1 MIPPFTCTRSC
12 TGTEAG
18 HFLTIPKPIGQ
29 TRKSWACPKPKP
41 PPRPLSKTKS
51 WYIYR
56 NKISCAYWLLSVNCL
71 LGSHYLNEGVSHHR
85 QISSLLNRILAP
97 FTCHQENSS
106 ITTLRASLPTT
117 IIILSDVFSWWIPTH
132 LSPKRRFSFRR
143 EGINTFYAWIAW
155 CGPNWVVTYVTSGP
169 FLKVLTRPG

>member
-1 MIPPFTCTRSC
+1 MTYMNVYIYFIHTCMYIKFHTFTT
-12 TGTEAG
+12 
-18 HFLTIPKPIGQ
+18 
-29 TRKSWACPKPKP
+29 
-41 PPRPLSKTKS
+41 LSTL
-51 WYIYR
+51 YR

-143 EGINTFYAWIAW
+143 EGIILFMPESPDAAQIEW
-155 CGPNWVVTYVTSGP
+155 
-169 FLKVLTRPG
+169 

>member
-1 MIPPFTCTRSC
+1 MKIQN
-12 TGTEAG
+12 TGIDR
-18 HFLTIPKPIGQ
+18 FINKCKLTKKYLNLVG
-29 TRKSWACPKPKP
+29 SY
-41 PPRPLSKTKS
+41 LV
-51 WYIYR
+51 IYR

-117 IIILSDVFSWWIPTH
+117 IIILSDVFLVDGFLHICPPSEDSLFVARGSILFMPE
-132 LSPKRRFSFRR
+132 SPDAAQI
-143 EGINTFYAWIAW
+143 EW
-155 CGPNWVVTYVTSGP
+155 
-169 FLKVLTRPG
+169 

>member
-1 MIPPFTCTRSC
+1 MEIGRPEPCLLIVVQ
-12 TGTEAG
+12 
-18 HFLTIPKPIGQ
+18 LTIV
-29 TRKSWACPKPKP
+29 
-41 PPRPLSKTKS
+41 PRSENFRSFVNILAELRISCGKTQS
-51 WYIYR
+51 IIAVYR

-117 IIILSDVFSWWIPTH
+117 IIILSDVFLVDGFLHICPPSEDSLFVARGSILFMPE
-132 LSPKRRFSFRR
+132 SPDAAQI
-143 EGINTFYAWIAW
+143 EW
-155 CGPNWVVTYVTSGP
+155 
-169 FLKVLTRPG
+169 

>member
-1 MIPPFTCTRSC
+1 MWWRC
-12 TGTEAG
+12 GG
-18 HFLTIPKPIGQ
+18 HQKEGQ
-29 TRKSWACPKPKP
+29 QEGPSH
-41 PPRPLSKTKS
+41 
-51 WYIYR
+51 R

-117 IIILSDVFSWWIPTH
+117 IIILSDVFLVDGFLHICPPSEDSLFVARGSILFMPE
-132 LSPKRRFSFRR
+132 SPDAAQI
-143 EGINTFYAWIAW
+143 EW
-155 CGPNWVVTYVTSGP
+155 
-169 FLKVLTRPG
+169 

>member
-1 MIPPFTCTRSC
+1 MNPSEQCLLPRNFSLGRETCDFLHFQTQNPNTKGPLIYIERS
-12 TGTEAG
+12 
-18 HFLTIPKPIGQ
+18 
-29 TRKSWACPKPKP
+29 
-41 PPRPLSKTKS
+41 
-51 WYIYR
+51 IYR

-117 IIILSDVFSWWIPTH
+117 IIIHSDVFLVDGFLHICPPSEDSLFVARGSILFMPE
-132 LSPKRRFSFRR
+132 SPDAAQI
-143 EGINTFYAWIAW
+143 EW
-155 CGPNWVVTYVTSGP
+155 
-169 FLKVLTRPG
+169 

>member
-1 MIPPFTCTRSC
+1 MWSNILKIYCNSELIWCDLILLKKSPKSGHVKLKIAKVTTNGTRRPNW
-12 TGTEAG
+12 TTRQYG
-18 HFLTIPKPIGQ
+18 H
-29 TRKSWACPKPKP
+29 
-41 PPRPLSKTKS
+41 
-51 WYIYR
+51 IYR

-117 IIILSDVFSWWIPTH
+117 IIILSDVFLVDGFLHICPPSEDSLFVARGSILFMPE
-132 LSPKRRFSFRR
+132 SPDAAQI
-143 EGINTFYAWIAW
+143 EW
-155 CGPNWVVTYVTSGP
+155 
-169 FLKVLTRPG
+169 

>member
-1 MIPPFTCTRSC
+1 MEH
-12 TGTEAG
+12 GDQ
-18 HFLTIPKPIGQ
+18 IGLH
-29 TRKSWACPKPKP
+29 ANMDI
-41 PPRPLSKTKS
+41 
-51 WYIYR
+51 YISR

-117 IIILSDVFSWWIPTH
+117 IIILSDVFLVDGFLHICPPSEDSLFVARGSILFMPESPDAAQIGLIPSCH
-132 LSPKRRFSFRR
+132 SLWSAGVSL
-143 EGINTFYAWIAW
+143 ES
-155 CGPNWVVTYVTSGP
+155 CGPFIYGSTTPQPWLSFDSCSHSLYRY
-169 FLKVLTRPG
+169 LPGTC

>member
-1 MIPPFTCTRSC
+1 MMFLKKFGSSEPSFYPLHSWSTATSDVGGCGDCTST
-12 TGTEAG
+12 TG
-18 HFLTIPKPIGQ
+18 
-29 TRKSWACPKPKP
+29 S
-41 PPRPLSKTKS
+41 
-51 WYIYR
+51 IYR

-117 IIILSDVFSWWIPTH
+117 IIILSDVFLVDGFLHICPPSEDSLFVARGSILFMPE
-132 LSPKRRFSFRR
+132 SPDAAQI
-143 EGINTFYAWIAW
+143 EW
-155 CGPNWVVTYVTSGP
+155 
-169 FLKVLTRPG
+169 